1 MIDPND
7 TNKPL
12 EEGLLEENREMAETV
27 VAEQPCETVENETTE
42 ETIPQAEEEMAAGGE
57 MTAYVPKETQEE
69 VVARLKEM
77 VEEGNVSDKQELDAL
92 KQNFYKLHRTRQ
104 EAALAAFVEAGGAA
118 EEFVPERDPME
129 DEYKEV
135 MARIKELRTEMLEKQ
150 EAEREENL
158 QKKLALIERLKAIC
172 EGVIDSN
179 AYNEV
184 KQLQQEWNNIKDV
197 PAGKVNELWKNYQ
210 LCRDNFYDL
219 LKLNNE
225 FREYDF
231 KKNLE
236 VKTRLCEEAERLT
249 TEEDVVGAFRQL
261 QNLHQEYRETGP
273 VAKDLREELWTRFKN
288 ASTEINKRHQ
298 AHFESLKAAEQENLE
313 QKTAICE
320 MVEGVAYDELNSFAK
335 WDEKT
340 QEILALQAKWKTI
353 GFAPQKMNVKV
364 FERFRQAC
372 DTFFNRKAEYFKQLR
387 ETMNEN
393 MERKK
398 ALCEQAEALKDSTDW
413 KETSEKLTKLQK
425 EWKTVG
431 AVPHKQSDAVWKRFI
446 AACDYFFEQ
455 KGKAT
460 SSQRSVEREN
470 LEKKQDVIARLKA
483 LNTDEVADDAAKQV
497 RALMQEWNGI
507 GHVPFKDKD
516 KVYKEYRGVV
526 DALYDKFNLSASQK
540 NLNKFRTNLN
550 NTGNSLAREREKL
563 VRAYEMKK
571 NEIQTYENNIGFL
584 TSSSK
589 KGNSLVAEMNR
600 KVDKLKADLQ
610 LIVDKIQVIDEQESE
625 SK

>member
-27 VAEQPCETVENETTE
+27 VAEQPCENVENELTEMEMPEEVATVE
-42 ETIPQAEEEMAAGGE
+42 ETVAYIP
-57 MTAYVPKETQEE
+57 KDTQEE
-69 VVARLKEM
+69 VVVRLKEM
-77 VEEGNVSDKQELDAL
+77 AEEGNVSDKQELDAL
-92 KQNFYKLHRTRQ
+92 KQNFYKLHRNRQ
-104 EAALAAFVEAGGAA
+104 EEALAAFVGAGGAA
-118 EEFVPERDPME
+118 EEFVPERDPLE

-135 MARIKELRTEMLEKQ
+135 MARIKAMRTEILEKQ
-150 EAEREENL
+150 EAEREANL
-158 QKKLALIERLKAIC
+158 QKKLAIIERLKSIC
-172 EGVIDSN
+172 EGPIDSN

-184 KQLQQEWNNIKDV
+184 KQIQLEWNEIKDV

-236 VKTRLCEEAERLT
+236 VKTRLCEEAERLA
-249 TEEDVVGAFRQL
+249 EESDVVAAFRQL
-261 QNLHQEYRETGP
+261 QSLHQEYRETGP
-273 VAKDLREELWTRFKN
+273 VAKDLREQLWTRFKN

-298 AHFESLKAAEQENLE
+298 SHFESLKAAEQENLE

-320 MVEGVAYDELNSFAK
+320 IVEGVDFAELTTFAK

-340 QEILALQAKWKTI
+340 QEVLALQAKWKTI

-372 DTFFNRKAEYFKQLR
+372 DLFFNKKAEYFKQLR
-387 ETMNEN
+387 ETMNDN
-393 MERKK
+393 LERKK
-398 ALCEQAEALKDSTDW
+398 TLCEQAEALKDSTDW
-413 KETSEKLTKLQK
+413 KETSDKLAKLQK
-425 EWKTVG
+425 EWKTIG
-431 AVPHKQSDAVWKRFI
+431 AVPHKQSDVVWKRFI

-470 LEKKQDVIARLKA
+470 LEKKLDVIARLKA
-483 LNTDEVADDAAKQV
+483 LDTDDMAEDAAKQL

-516 KVYKEYRGVV
+516 KIYKEYRAVV

-540 NLNKFRTNLN
+540 NLNKFRSNLAGG
-550 NTGNSLAREREKL
+550 GNSLAREREKL
-563 VRAYEMKK
+563 MRAFEMKK

-584 TSSSK
+584 TTSSK

-600 KVDKLKADLQ
+600 KVDKLRADLQ
-610 LIVDKIQVIDEQESE
+610 LIVDKIKVIDEQESE

>member
-27 VAEQPCETVENETTE
+27 VAEQPCENAENELTEMEMPEEVATVEETVAY
-42 ETIPQAEEEMAAGGE
+42 IP
-57 MTAYVPKETQEE
+57 KDTQEE

-77 VEEGNVSDKQELDAL
+77 AEEGNVSDKQELDAL
-92 KQNFYKLHRTRQ
+92 KQNFYKLHRNRQ
-104 EAALAAFVEAGGAA
+104 EEALAAFVGAGGAA
-118 EEFVPERDPME
+118 EEFVPERDPLE

-135 MARIKELRTEMLEKQ
+135 MARIKAMRTEILEKQ

-158 QKKLALIERLKAIC
+158 QKKLAIIERLKTIC
-172 EGVIDSN
+172 EGPIDSN

-184 KQLQQEWNNIKDV
+184 KQIQLEWNEIKDV

-236 VKTRLCEEAERLT
+236 VKTRLCEEAERLA
-249 TEEDVVGAFRQL
+249 EESDVVAAFRQL
-261 QNLHQEYRETGP
+261 QSLHQEYRETGP
-273 VAKDLREELWTRFKN
+273 VAKDLREQLWTRFKN

-298 AHFESLKAAEQENLE
+298 SHFESLKAAEQENLE

-320 MVEGVAYDELNSFAK
+320 IVEGVDFAELTTFAK

-340 QEILALQAKWKTI
+340 QEVLALQTKWKTI

-372 DTFFNRKAEYFKQLR
+372 DLFFNKKAEYFKQLR
-387 ETMNEN
+387 ETMNDN
-393 MERKK
+393 LERKK

-413 KETSEKLTKLQK
+413 KETSDKLAKLQK
-425 EWKTVG
+425 EWKTIG
-431 AVPHKQSDAVWKRFI
+431 AVPHKQSDVVWKRFI

-470 LEKKQDVIARLKA
+470 LEKKLDVIARLKA
-483 LNTDEVADDAAKQV
+483 LDTDDVAEDAAKQL
-497 RALMQEWNGI
+497 RALMQEWNGV

-516 KVYKEYRGVV
+516 KIYKEYRAVV

-540 NLNKFRTNLN
+540 NLNKFRSNLAGG
-550 NTGNSLAREREKL
+550 GNSLAREREKL
-563 VRAYEMKK
+563 MRAFEMKK

-584 TSSSK
+584 TTSSK

-600 KVDKLKADLQ
+600 KVDKLRADLQ
-610 LIVDKIQVIDEQESE
+610 LIVDKIKVIDEQESE

>member
-27 VAEQPCETVENETTE
+27 VAEQPCENVENESTDANMPELENDGQTAVE
-42 ETIPQAEEEMAAGGE
+42 AV
-57 MTAYVPKETQEE
+57 AYVPKETQEE
-69 VVARLKEM
+69 VIARLKEM

-92 KQNFYKLHRTRQ
+92 KQNFYKLHRICQ
-104 EAALAAFVEAGGAA
+104 EKALAAFVEAGGAA
-118 EEFVPERDPME
+118 EEFVPEHNLLE

-135 MARIKELRTEMLEKQ
+135 MARIKAMRTEIMEKQ
-150 EAEREENL
+150 EAEREANL
-158 QKKLALIERLKAIC
+158 QKKLAIIERLKGIC

-184 KQLQQEWNNIKDV
+184 KELQQEWNEIKDV

-236 VKTRLCEEAERLT
+236 VKTRLCEEAERLAS
-249 TEEDVVGAFRQL
+249 EDDVVAAFRQL

-273 VAKDLREELWTRFKN
+273 VAKELREDLWTRFKN

-298 AHFESLKAAEQENLE
+298 AHFETLKAAEQNNLE

-320 MVEGVAYDELNSFAK
+320 IVEGVDFAELTTFAK

-340 QEILALQAKWKTI
+340 QEVLALQAKWKTI

-372 DTFFNRKAEYFKQLR
+372 DGFFNKKAEFFKQLR
-387 ETMNEN
+387 DTMNDN
-393 MERKK
+393 LERKK
-398 ALCEQAEALKDSTDW
+398 SLCEQAEALKDSTDW
-413 KETSEKLTKLQK
+413 KATSDKLTKLQK

-431 AVPHKQSDAVWKRFI
+431 AVPHKQSDAIWKRFI

-455 KGKAT
+455 KGKVT
-460 SSQRSVEREN
+460 SSQRSVEKEN
-470 LEKKQDVIARLKA
+470 LAKKQDVIARLVA
-483 LNTDEVADDAAKQV
+483 LNTDEVAEDAAKQV
-497 RALMQEWNGI
+497 RALMQEWNSI
-507 GHVPFKDKD
+507 GHVPFKEKD
-516 KVYKEYRGVV
+516 NIYKEYRVAV

-540 NLNKFRTNLN
+540 NLNKFRSNLGN
-550 NTGNSLAREREKL
+550 SGNSLSREREKL
-563 VRAYEMKK
+563 MRAYEMKK

-600 KVDKLKADLQ
+600 KIDKLKSDLQ
-610 LIVDKIQVIDEQESE
+610 LIVDKIKVIDEQEAE
-625 SK
+625 

>member
-27 VAEQPCETVENETTE
+27 VAEQPCENVENESTDANMPE
-42 ETIPQAEEEMAAGGE
+42 LENDGQAAVEAV
-57 MTAYVPKETQEE
+57 AYVPKETQEE
-69 VVARLKEM
+69 VIARLKEM

-92 KQNFYKLHRTRQ
+92 KQNFYKLHRICQ
-104 EAALAAFVEAGGAA
+104 EKALAAFVEAGGAA
-118 EEFVPERDPME
+118 EEFVPEHNLLE

-135 MARIKELRTEMLEKQ
+135 MARIKAMRTEIMEKQ
-150 EAEREENL
+150 EAEREANL
-158 QKKLALIERLKAIC
+158 QKKLAIIERLKGIC

-184 KQLQQEWNNIKDV
+184 KELQQEWNEIKDV

-236 VKTRLCEEAERLT
+236 VKTRLCEEAERLAS
-249 TEEDVVGAFRQL
+249 EDDVVAAFRQL

-273 VAKDLREELWTRFKN
+273 VAKELREDLWTRFKN

-298 AHFESLKAAEQENLE
+298 AHFETLKAAEQNNLE

-320 MVEGVAYDELNSFAK
+320 IVEGVDFAELTTFAK

-340 QEILALQAKWKTI
+340 QEVLALQAKWKTI

-372 DTFFNRKAEYFKQLR
+372 DGFFNKKAEFFKQLR
-387 ETMNEN
+387 DTMNDN
-393 MERKK
+393 LERKK
-398 ALCEQAEALKDSTDW
+398 SLCEQAEALKDSTDW
-413 KETSEKLTKLQK
+413 KATSDKLTKLQK

-431 AVPHKQSDAVWKRFI
+431 AVPHKQSDAIWKRFI

-455 KGKAT
+455 KGKVT
-460 SSQRSVEREN
+460 SSQRSVEKEN
-470 LEKKQDVIARLKA
+470 LAKKQDVIARLVA
-483 LNTDEVADDAAKQV
+483 LNTDEVAEDAAKQV
-497 RALMQEWNGI
+497 RALMQEWNSI
-507 GHVPFKDKD
+507 GHVPFKEKD
-516 KVYKEYRGVV
+516 NIYKEYRVAV

-540 NLNKFRTNLN
+540 NLNKFRSNLGN
-550 NTGNSLAREREKL
+550 SGNSLSREREKL
-563 VRAYEMKK
+563 MRAYEMKK

-600 KVDKLKADLQ
+600 KIDKLKSDLQ
-610 LIVDKIQVIDEQESE
+610 LIVDKIKVIDEQEAE
-625 SK
+625 

>member
-27 VAEQPCETVENETTE
+27 VAEQPCENVENELTEMEMPEEVATVE
-42 ETIPQAEEEMAAGGE
+42 ETVAYIP
-57 MTAYVPKETQEE
+57 KDTQEE

-77 VEEGNVSDKQELDAL
+77 AEEGNVSDKQELDAL
-92 KQNFYKLHRTRQ
+92 KQNFYKLHRNRQ
-104 EAALAAFVEAGGAA
+104 EEALAAFVGAGGAA
-118 EEFVPERDPME
+118 EEFVPERDPLE

-135 MARIKELRTEMLEKQ
+135 MARIKAMRTEILEKQ
-150 EAEREENL
+150 EAEREANL
-158 QKKLALIERLKAIC
+158 QKKLAIIERLKSIC
-172 EGVIDSN
+172 EGPIDSN

-184 KQLQQEWNNIKDV
+184 KQIQLEWNEIKDV

-236 VKTRLCEEAERLT
+236 VKTRLCEEAERLA
-249 TEEDVVGAFRQL
+249 EESDVVAAFRQL
-261 QNLHQEYRETGP
+261 QSLHQEYRETGP
-273 VAKDLREELWTRFKN
+273 VAKDLREQLWTRFKN

-298 AHFESLKAAEQENLE
+298 SHFESLKAAEQENLE

-320 MVEGVAYDELNSFAK
+320 IVEGVDFAELTTFAK

-340 QEILALQAKWKTI
+340 QEVLALQAKWKTI

-372 DTFFNRKAEYFKQLR
+372 DLFFNKKAEYFKQLR
-387 ETMNEN
+387 ETMNDN
-393 MERKK
+393 LERKK
-398 ALCEQAEALKDSTDW
+398 TLCEQAEALKDSTDW
-413 KETSEKLTKLQK
+413 KETSDKLAKLQK
-425 EWKTVG
+425 EWKTIG
-431 AVPHKQSDAVWKRFI
+431 AVPHKQSDVVWKRFI

-470 LEKKQDVIARLKA
+470 LEKKLDVIARLKA
-483 LNTDEVADDAAKQV
+483 LDTDDVAEDAAKQL

-516 KVYKEYRGVV
+516 KIYKEYRAVV

-540 NLNKFRTNLN
+540 NLNKFRSNLAGG
-550 NTGNSLAREREKL
+550 GNSLAREREKL
-563 VRAYEMKK
+563 MRAFEMKK

-584 TSSSK
+584 TTSSK

-600 KVDKLKADLQ
+600 KVDKLRADLQ
-610 LIVDKIQVIDEQESE
+610 LIVDKIKVIDEQESE

>member
-27 VAEQPCETVENETTE
+27 VAEQPCENVENELTEMEMPEEVATVE
-42 ETIPQAEEEMAAGGE
+42 ETVAYIP
-57 MTAYVPKETQEE
+57 KDTQEE

-77 VEEGNVSDKQELDAL
+77 AEEGNVSDKQELDAL
-92 KQNFYKLHRTRQ
+92 KQNFYKLHRNRQ
-104 EAALAAFVEAGGAA
+104 EEALAAFVGAGGAA
-118 EEFVPERDPME
+118 EEFVPERDPLE

-135 MARIKELRTEMLEKQ
+135 MARIKAMRTEILEKQ
-150 EAEREENL
+150 EAEREANL
-158 QKKLALIERLKAIC
+158 QKKLAIIERLKSIC
-172 EGVIDSN
+172 EGPIDSN

-184 KQLQQEWNNIKDV
+184 KQIQLEWNEIKDV

-236 VKTRLCEEAERLT
+236 VKTRLCEEAERLA
-249 TEEDVVGAFRQL
+249 EESDVVAAFRQL
-261 QNLHQEYRETGP
+261 QSLHQEYRETGP
-273 VAKDLREELWTRFKN
+273 VAKDLREQLWTRFKN

-298 AHFESLKAAEQENLE
+298 SHFESLKAAEQENLE

-320 MVEGVAYDELNSFAK
+320 IVEGVNFAELTTFAK

-340 QEILALQAKWKTI
+340 QEVLALQAKWKTI

-372 DTFFNRKAEYFKQLR
+372 DLFFNKKAEYFKQLR
-387 ETMNEN
+387 ETMNDN
-393 MERKK
+393 LERKK

-413 KETSEKLTKLQK
+413 KETSDKLAKLQK
-425 EWKTVG
+425 EWKTIG
-431 AVPHKQSDAVWKRFI
+431 AVPHKQSDVVWKRFI

-470 LEKKQDVIARLKA
+470 LEKKLDVIARLKA
-483 LNTDEVADDAAKQV
+483 LDTDDVAEDAAKQL

-516 KVYKEYRGVV
+516 KIYKEYRAVV

-540 NLNKFRTNLN
+540 NLNKFRSNLAGG
-550 NTGNSLAREREKL
+550 GNSLAREREKL
-563 VRAYEMKK
+563 MRAFEMKK

-584 TSSSK
+584 TTSSK

-600 KVDKLKADLQ
+600 KVDKLRADLQ
-610 LIVDKIQVIDEQESE
+610 LIVDKIKVIDEQESE